1 MFEVKCIDQ
10 ELEYRLTNATHYYSP
25 SVCAELTYFLEALQ
39 RYGEI
44 ARTDFFLGN
53 INRISATSVCF
64 YYLSKPDTAEVILLD
79 VIPNNREG
87 KVATLAHIDEWD
99 DRIVIECIPQYDKP
113 AKIIRA
119 VELIAAGVVT
129 ALSLGTQLG
138 HRAEKSKDIA
148 RQGQYALKTLDALKL
163 IVLTKD
169 GRQSIPQLTE
179 RGERLARAKDHE
191 TKEALL
197 IAAMLNYAPVMK
209 VIGAVTEDGRKLDD
223 CLVKDLIFPPEFRG
237 ADTCNRRAQTIKNW
251 VKWICHYQLLP
262 IAVDDGM
269 TQLPLPMLFSNSGH

>member
-1 MFEVKCIDQ
+1 MFEVKCIDR
-10 ELEYRLTNATHYYSP
+10 ELEYKLTNATHYYSP
-25 SVCAELTYFLEALQ
+25 GVCAELTYFLEALQ
-39 RYGEI
+39 QYGEI
-44 ARTDFFLGN
+44 SRTDFFFGN
-53 INRISATSVCF
+53 INRISATSVCL

-79 VIPNNREG
+79 VIANNHEDT
-87 KVATLAHIDEWD
+87 VASLSHVEEWD
-99 DRIVIECIPQYDKP
+99 DRTVIECIPQYDKP

-119 VELIAAGVVT
+119 VELIAEGVES
-129 ALSLGTQLG
+129 ALSLGIQLG
-138 HRAEKSKDIA
+138 HRAEKNKDIA
-148 RQGQYALKTLDALKL
+148 RQGHYALKTLEALKL

-179 RGERLARAKDHE
+179 RGERIASAEDDE

-223 CLVKDLIFPPEFRG
+223 HLVKGLIFPPELRG

-269 TQLPLPMLFSNSGH
+269 TQLPLPMIFSNAGH